1 MSQWKSS
8 CPSFPL
14 AISDTDL
21 KVQLKIIA
29 ARKLPDPE
37 LTAFTLPSLG
47 LPQTLYLCWYVE
59 AATHGCHF
67 RSHLPCYVLLS
78 ERAQTPCALV
88 PLCLHVPAHSLESC
102 KPYCQRMNGVILQTN
117 LPGDF
122 VRPEGPYLQVLL
134 YQAPLQLPP
143 ITTVSAVRSAC
154 FLALGRFHGNI
165 PQLVWRLKFNPHLKR
180 LVNYVL
186 SGYV

>member
-1 MSQWKSS
+1 MV
-8 CPSFPL
+8 
-14 AISDTDL
+14 ISDTDR
-21 KVQLKIIA
+21 KVQFQIIA

-47 LPQTLYLCWYVE
+47 LPQTLYLCCYVE

-88 PLCLHVPAHSLESC
+88 PLCLHVPAHSSESC
-102 KPYCQRMNGVILQTN
+102 KPYCRRMNGVILQMN

-122 VRPEGPYLQVLL
+122 VFPWRFCPPGGRYLQVLL

-143 ITTVSAVRSAC
+143 LTTVSAVRSAC